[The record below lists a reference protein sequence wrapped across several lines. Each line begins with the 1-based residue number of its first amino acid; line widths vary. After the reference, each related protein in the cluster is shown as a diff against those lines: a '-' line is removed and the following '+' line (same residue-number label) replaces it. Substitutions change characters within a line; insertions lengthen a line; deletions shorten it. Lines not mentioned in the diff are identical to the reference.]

1 MTPPGRHRR
10 PRCQKVRRCE
20 PEPLDRY
27 PEFTRT
33 KARYSTRKAV
43 ESRGSELAAI
53 SRQLLY
59 TARFHNRGSALADI
73 SIGGSNGQLITQLGV
88 MSNRHGLVAGA
99 TGTGKTVTLQILA
112 EGFSRA
118 GVPVFAADIK
128 GDLSGIATA
137 GKPHQEIDRRLGL
150 MPLEG
155 YEQRGYPTMFWDIY
169 GETGQPIRTTIS
181 EMGPLILAN
190 LLELNDT
197 QTGILYACFAIA
209 DDEGMLLL
217 DLKDLRS
224 LLSWMADNAKALR
237 GEYGNISGASVGA
250 IQRRLLVLE
259 AQGAEHFFGEPA
271 LELRDLMRT
280 DFSGNGVISLLDA
293 TRLTREAPRLYA
305 AFLLWLLSELF
316 EELPER
322 GDADKPVLALFFDE
336 AHLLFDD
343 APDALLDKIE
353 QVVRLIRSKGVGVY
367 FVTQIPT
374 DVPDAVLGQLGLKV
388 QHALRA
394 FTPKDQ
400 KVIRA
405 VAQGFRANPGVDVA
419 DLVTELGTGEALVS
433 HLDEAGAP
441 TPVSATVIR
450 PPESRI
456 GPLTPAEQKALR
468 QRSPLDGKYDTA
480 IDRESAYEMLKV
492 RAEQAAA
499 AEKAAEAAAAR
510 EKAEAKAGKA
520 RSGGR
525 KRQGV
530 GEALLKS
537 AARSVGRSLGSR
549 LMRGL
554 LGSLLK

>member
-1 MTPPGRHRR
+1 M
-10 PRCQKVRRCE
+10 
-20 PEPLDRY
+20 
-27 PEFTRT
+27 
-33 KARYSTRKAV
+33 ANIA
-43 ESRGSELAAI
+43 
-53 SRQLLY
+53 
-59 TARFHNRGSALADI
+59 
-73 SIGGSNGQLITQLGV
+73 IGGHDGALLSQLGK

-112 EGFSRA
+112 EGFSKA

-137 GKPHQEIDRRLGL
+137 GKPHKEIDRRLGL
-150 MPLEG
+150 MPLPEF
-155 YEQRGYPTMFWDIY
+155 EQRGYPTMFWDIY
-169 GETGQPIRTTIS
+169 GDTGSPVRTTIS
-181 EMGPLILAN
+181 EVGPLILSN
-190 LLELNDT
+190 LLDLNDT

-237 GEYGNISGASVGA
+237 ADYGNISGASVGA

-259 AQGAEHFFGEPA
+259 EQGAEHFFGEPA
-271 LELRDLMRT
+271 LELKDLMHT

-293 TRLTREAPRLYA
+293 TRLTRESPRLYA

-322 GDADKPVLALFFDE
+322 GDADTPVLAMFFDE

-343 APDALLDKIE
+343 APKALLDKIE

-374 DVPDAVLGQLGLKV
+374 DIPEAVLGQLGLKV

-405 VAQGFRANPGVDVA
+405 VAAGFRAAPGLDVVEA
-419 DLVTELGTGEALVS
+419 VTALGTGEALVS
-433 HLDEAGAP
+433 LLDEQGAP
-441 TPVSATVIR
+441 TPVAVTLIR
-450 PPESRI
+450 PPESQI
-456 GPLTPAEQKALR
+456 GPLSPEQRAEQQ
-468 QRSPLDGKYDTA
+468 QRSPLAGKYEDA
-480 IDRESAYEMLKV
+480 IDRESAYESLTQ
-492 RAEQAAA
+492 RAAVA
-499 AEKAAEAAAAR
+499 AEKAAAEEAEKAAA
-510 EKAEAKAGKA
+510 KAASKAGSS
-520 RSGGR
+520 RSSGR
-525 KRQGV
+525 GRQSV

-537 AARSVGRSLGSR
+537 AARSVGRSLGSK
-549 LMRGL
+549 LIRGL